1 MKIPGPDHPI
11 TLEPAGKRWRARFAG
26 HVIADTAHAIVLREA
41 AYQPRIYFPRG
52 DVDMAYLGRT
62 DHTTHCPYKGDAAY
76 YTLDMDGQIAENAVW
91 SYEQPFAAMQAIDG
105 MLSFYTDK
113 VDVYEV
119 DEATVAPRRGDTH
132 THFSPDASV
141 DHIAELAEP
150 KSDEAVDVDSVVQHT
165 DSGSGASQ
173 REHWPPNVSPRV
185 NTDDGG
191 LR

>member
-11 TLEPAGKRWRARFAG
+11 SLEPASKRWRARFAG
-26 HVIADTAHAIVLREA
+26 HVIADTAGAIVLREA
-41 AYQPRIYFPRG
+41 AYPPRVYFPRA

-62 DHTTHCPYKGDAAY
+62 EHTTHCPYKGDAAY
-76 YTLDMDGQIAENAVW
+76 YSVLMDGQLAENAVW
-91 SYEQPFAAMQAIDG
+91 TYEQPYAAMQAIDG

-113 VDVYEV
+113 VEVYEV
-119 DEATVAPRRGDTH
+119 EESVATPRGDTH

-141 DHIAELAEP
+141 DDVARHAGQAGGTSI
-150 KSDEAVDVDSVVQHT
+150 DEVVQHT

-173 REHWPPNVSPRV
+173 REHWDANVVSP
-185 NTDDGG
+185 DDGG